1 MKKFRNIPA
10 LVTLLAGFVA
20 CVMMI
25 WKKYA
30 LVDFLWILVAVMVGF
45 YVIGILVR
53 LILNIVFKSEKPDD
67 NDKDGGDD
75 KDGTEDK
82 ESGEEAE
89 ENKESG
95 ERAGKA

>member
-45 YVIGILVR
+45 YIIGILIR
-53 LILNIVFKSEKPDD
+53 LILNIVFRGDKS
-67 NDKDGGDD
+67 DKDD
-75 KDGTEDK
+75 KDNGEDK
-82 ESGEEAE
+82 ESDEASEES
-89 ENKESG
+89 KESG
-95 ERAGKA
+95 EKAGKA